1 MKKKY
6 ISFLFAACLL
16 GTMPSCSDWLDV
28 TQNIEKDADKMFDNY
43 SGFKGALTGCYS
55 DLTKRD
61 LYGTRMTMSTVD
73 ALASLWYLDMSVDYY
88 DYIKENYYL
97 RNHDYSQTMSQ
108 SIFES
113 IYSNMYNAV
122 LEVNRVIQAFQEGKG
137 LVISDAKSRA
147 VVEGEAYGLR
157 AFLHLDI
164 LRLFGQVPVEASIQ
178 VKLPYA
184 EVTSFEQSL
193 TYYTFDEYVSK
204 LKEDIER
211 AKLLLK
217 ENDPVGQYT
226 LLELN
231 QVGTKDSDVT
241 LDDDFMSYRQ
251 YRMNYWAVRAL
262 EARMYLYLGDKAKA
276 HDVALEVIN
285 AKTASGKNVVELSSF
300 QDYGQA
306 THKVYSSPS
315 ECLFSLH
322 FANLHDISVPLLYGK
337 PEVEGETNAGVVSA
351 QRNLVMSTTWKDDL
365 FVGCDPNDVREDI
378 WSDTKDSQNH
388 EYPTI
393 SKYYVEEDSPGIIP
407 LLRLSEMYLIAM
419 EGATTLEEVNTLY
432 SKYMVSKNVSRSDYF
447 KSFDD
452 LKIELPKEYSR
463 EFFAEGQMFY
473 FYKRNK
479 TQRLWSNESMLMD
492 EGLYIIPNPDT
503 DF

>member
-193 TYYTFDEYVSK
+193 TYYTFDEDYEEYV
-204 LKEDIER
+204 
-211 AKLLLK
+211 
-217 ENDPVGQYT
+217 
-226 LLELN
+226 
-231 QVGTKDSDVT
+231 
-241 LDDDFMSYRQ
+241 
-251 YRMNYWAVRAL
+251 
-262 EARMYLYLGDKAKA
+262 
-276 HDVALEVIN
+276 
-285 AKTASGKNVVELSSF
+285 
-300 QDYGQA
+300 
-306 THKVYSSPS
+306 
-315 ECLFSLH
+315 
-322 FANLHDISVPLLYGK
+322 
-337 PEVEGETNAGVVSA
+337 
-351 QRNLVMSTTWKDDL
+351 
-365 FVGCDPNDVREDI
+365 CDMD
-378 WSDTKDSQNH
+378 
-388 EYPTI
+388 
-393 SKYYVEEDSPGIIP
+393 
-407 LLRLSEMYLIAM
+407 
-419 EGATTLEEVNTLY
+419 
-432 SKYMVSKNVSRSDYF
+432 
-447 KSFDD
+447 
-452 LKIELPKEYSR
+452 
-463 EFFAEGQMFY
+463 
-473 FYKRNK
+473 
-479 TQRLWSNESMLMD
+479 MD
-492 EGLYIIPNPDT
+492 EDEYVRFLSDSHYVCPYYRNGDEYKIVRKQM
-503 DF
+503 